1 MNYEAIMFDLDGT
14 LLPMDMDVFTKGYFK
29 LLAGKLSPLGIA
41 PDVLINTV
49 WAGTKAMV
57 KNDGGA
63 TNCEVFW
70 KNFSQLTG
78 LNEAPFRAA
87 SDEFYPNEFNEA
99 RRYAG
104 ENPLAAEAVRL
115 ARTKADK
122 VVLATN
128 PLFPRSG
135 QLTRMSW
142 IGLHE
147 TDFDMITSYET
158 ESACKP
164 NPMYYSEICRKLN
177 VNPVNCLMI
186 GNDVREDMKTA
197 YSLGMKCFL
206 VTDCMIPCDDYEWNG
221 PRGTFRELIEFL
233 K

>member
-1 MNYEAIMFDLDGT
+1 MIDTVLMDLDGT
-14 LLPMDMDVFTKGYFK
+14 LLPFEQDDFINAYFQLLCRK
-29 LLAGKLSPLGIA
+29 LCPLGYDKEAVIKG
-41 PDVLINTV
+41 IWN
-49 WAGTKAMV
+49 GTKAMLG
-57 KNDGGA
+57 NDGSKRNAERFWDGFA
-63 TNCEVFW
+63 AVLSDSVRSTESMLDRFYSEEFHEVRQIL
-70 KNFSQLTG
+70 KGDS
-78 LNEAPFRAA
+78 P
-87 SDEFYPNEFNEA
+87 
-99 RRYAG
+99 AG
-104 ENPLAAEAVRL
+104 RIVQTL
-115 ARTKADK
+115 KDK
-122 VVLATN
+122 GYTVVLATN